1 MTTENQKSYVIN
13 EDELPDLYPTHVHD
27 AEFWESLGRSV
38 AAFGF
43 LEEILAK
50 AIYAL
55 TGTREVNEQDAEDE
69 LNKWMAKLERS
80 LSDQLGGLIDTYG
93 KAARE
98 HPSLKIDNIDELV
111 EDLRSASRI
120 RNVICHGSWRKPNE
134 NGQSKPFFV
143 NRQQEIFDTDV
154 GVDFLNQLREHT
166 KCLICAVVNS
176 VTTMG
181 IRFPSSNGPGEKL

>member
-111 EDLRSASRI
+111 EDLRAPLFI
-120 RNVICHGSWRKPNE
+120 VE
-134 NGQSKPFFV
+134 
-143 NRQQEIFDTDV
+143 
-154 GVDFLNQLREHT
+154 
-166 KCLICAVVNS
+166 
-176 VTTMG
+176 
-181 IRFPSSNGPGEKL
+181 